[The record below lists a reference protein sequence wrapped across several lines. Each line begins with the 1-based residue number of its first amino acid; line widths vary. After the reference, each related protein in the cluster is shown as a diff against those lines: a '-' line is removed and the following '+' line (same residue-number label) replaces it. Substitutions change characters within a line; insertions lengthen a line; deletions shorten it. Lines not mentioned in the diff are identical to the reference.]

1 MNYDKHIELLNEAK
15 HLYATGKSP
24 LTKINLVLI
33 DLMTLK
39 GQDDYQ
45 ANVMGKE
52 LVKELRKAVDK
63 PQGTLRSEI
72 DKINEL
78 TAGELKSTWKR

>member
-63 PQGTLRSEI
+63 PEGTLRGEI
-72 DKINEL
+72 DNIDKL
-78 TAGELKSTWKR
+78 TGGELKNSWKR